1 MLTTAHYITIT
12 QKCILLLGNSHF
24 ASCIIQ
30 YHYQKNKV
38 CFYANYMKLI
48 FRKFPARFCNCSEPS
63 RFLCKSVSCACT
75 NERFYIK
82 IYLADTPHQR
92 LALNSY
98 IIFKY
103 FFVTHFLL
111 HHIMKCIKI
120 LEETIVSDLAATNC
134 GCNGGCTGSNNGGCN
149 SCSIIIWIILL
160 SCLCGNGNGTGLS
173 NVFGCG
179 NGDDCG
185 CGGGCG
191 NNSCVW
197 LILILLFCGG
207 GCGF

>member
-1 MLTTAHYITIT
+1 MKTARSG
-12 QKCILLLGNSHF
+12 GNSFLNNSIISQAVRRFLILVTKKCRIYAAHF

-30 YHYQKNKV
+30 YDSRKNKV
-38 CFYANYMKLI
+38 WF
-48 FRKFPARFCNCSEPS
+48 SE
-63 RFLCKSVSCACT
+63 K
-75 NERFYIK
+75 N
-82 IYLADTPHQR
+82 
-92 LALNSY
+92 
-98 IIFKY
+98 
-103 FFVTHFLL
+103 VTHFHLN
-111 HHIMKCIKI
+111 HIMKCIKI

-134 GCNGGCTGSNNGGCN
+134 GCNGGCGCGGSNNGGCN

-173 NVFGCG
+173 NIFGCG

-185 CGGGCG
+185 GCGGGCS